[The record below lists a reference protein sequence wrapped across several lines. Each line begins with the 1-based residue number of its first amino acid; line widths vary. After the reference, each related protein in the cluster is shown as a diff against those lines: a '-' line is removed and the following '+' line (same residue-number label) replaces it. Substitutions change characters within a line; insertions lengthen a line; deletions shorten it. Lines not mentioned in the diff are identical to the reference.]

1 MTTDTMKNKTISV
14 NHFLAHCEK
23 TNDPIA
29 EHITFNFIA
38 SMRMCN
44 PEMKYMTN
52 ADWLSVMLNDYYI
65 LFTDNDIQLVPNS
78 NNADLELFTNF
89 D

>member
-1 MTTDTMKNKTISV
+1 MKISV
-14 NHFLAHCEK
+14 NQFLAHCEK

-29 EHITFNFIA
+29 EHITSNFIA

-44 PEMKYMTN
+44 PDRKDMTG
-52 ADWLSVMLNDYYI
+52 ADWLSLMLNDYHI
-65 LFTDNDIQLVPNS
+65 LVTDNDIQLVPNS
-78 NNADLELFTNF
+78 GADFEIFTNY